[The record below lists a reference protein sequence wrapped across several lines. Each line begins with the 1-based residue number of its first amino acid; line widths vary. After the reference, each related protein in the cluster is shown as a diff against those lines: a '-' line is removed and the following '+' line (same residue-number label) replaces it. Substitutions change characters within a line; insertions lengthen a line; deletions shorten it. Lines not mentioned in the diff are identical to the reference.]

1 MRTEITKC
9 DIHEIVLVLNLN
21 YKIMWIPISI
31 DDYVKVLL
39 KKYPNEK
46 ENVLRVRI
54 EVLENDSPRQGQNI
68 LEQGSARL
76 NRPNL

>member
-1 MRTEITKC
+1 
-9 DIHEIVLVLNLN
+9 
-21 YKIMWIPISI
+21 MWIPISI